1 VDKCQFTRLFEL
13 LLKDELVS
21 LPPGCQITISAEV
34 LSDAARG
41 RSELHIEVRDNGPGL
56 PKESLRVLFDPFAPR
71 SDSPAE
77 YGINLMACYFIVHHH
92 GGKIEATSEEGRGT
106 TFRLCFPTDPNSAPL
121 VEGNPEFLQ
130 KLLANDAAW
139 ERIRLSDRPS

>member
-1 VDKCQFTRLFEL
+1 
-13 LLKDELVS
+13 VS
-21 LPPGCQITISAEV
+21 LPPNCQITVSARMVTDET
-34 LSDAARG
+34 RG

-56 PKESLRVLFDPFAPR
+56 HEEALRVLFDPFAPR

-106 TFRLCFPTDPNSAPL
+106 SFRICFPTDPNSAP
-121 VEGNPEFLQ
+121 VVGEHPEFM
-130 KLLANDAAW
+130 
-139 ERIRLSDRPS
+139 